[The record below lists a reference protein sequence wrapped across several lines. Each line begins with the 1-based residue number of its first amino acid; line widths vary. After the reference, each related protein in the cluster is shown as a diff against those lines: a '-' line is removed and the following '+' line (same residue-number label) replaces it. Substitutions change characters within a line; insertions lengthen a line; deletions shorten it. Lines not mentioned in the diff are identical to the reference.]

1 MLTSGSER
9 SAKPVWNEG
18 LRACVPYRQRG
29 GNHRHRWMETS
40 PVWDLGPQATT
51 TRNRVAVANNLLRVG
66 LGQKPLDFLDS
77 RATRRIV
84 LVPDYPAAFTTA
96 LPAKLRAIEDRSQ

>member
-1 MLTSGSER
+1 MLTSGSQRLGEASLER
-9 SAKPVWNEG
+9 WV
-18 LRACVPYRQRG
+18 ACLCSVSSG
-29 GNHRHRWMETS
+29 GNHRHLWMETS
-40 PVWDLGPQATT
+40 PGWDLGPQATT

-66 LGQKPLDFLDS
+66 LRQKPLDFLDS

-84 LVPDYPAAFTTA
+84 LVPDYPAAFTSA